1 MIERYEV
8 KLDGFAG
15 PLDLLLHLIN
25 QLEVDIYDIPV
36 AEITEQYIDYIQ
48 QMKFLEL
55 NIASE
60 YLVMAATLI
69 ELKSKMLL
77 PTEEVIMGGEEYEE
91 DPREKLREKLLQYRQ
106 FKQAAHSLQENEGN
120 LMYTR
125 ARLELKNDESDRIS
139 QNENGGVTVYD
150 MLGALSSMLKRK
162 EWNEPLE
169 TRIERMELS
178 VDERMG
184 EMIQILYNHPNGV
197 SFDDMFIYQDKGH
210 IVTTFM
216 ALLELMRNSEIY
228 CVQKK
233 HFANIIIYLNN
244 ENVQ

>member
-1 MIERYEV
+1 MHERYEV
-8 KLDGFAG
+8 RLDGFEG

-36 AEITEQYIDYIQ
+36 AKITEQYIDYIQ

-77 PTEEVIMGGEEYEE
+77 PTEEIITDGEDYEE
-91 DPREKLREKLLQYRQ
+91 DPREQLQERLIQYRR
-106 FKQAAHSLQENEGN
+106 FKKAAQSLQEKEGN
-120 LMYTR
+120 VMYTR
-125 ARLELKNDESDRIS
+125 ARLELDDNEEDLFIS
-139 QNENGGVTVYD
+139 NENTDVTVYD

-162 EWNEPLE
+162 KWNAPPP
-169 TRIERMELS
+169 TRIERIELS
-178 VDERMG
+178 VDERMT
-184 EMIQILYNHPNGV
+184 EMIDVLHEQPNGV
-197 SFDDMFIYQDKGH
+197 SFDEMFIYKDKGH

-216 ALLELMRNSEIY
+216 ALLELMKMSEIY
-228 CVQKK
+228 CVQEE
-233 HFANIIIYLNN
+233 HFSNIIIYLNN
-244 ENVQ
+244 RNLQ